1 MFLKMEREV
10 IGEPNSTIFPIN
22 GYGESTTLELER
34 QEQDLRRGGAVM
46 IGEFEE
52 GREEA
57 SQPRDS
63 GGEKNDA
70 AVMGDFFLE
79 K

>member
-1 MFLKMEREV
+1 
-10 IGEPNSTIFPIN
+10 
-22 GYGESTTLELER
+22 
-34 QEQDLRRGGAVM
+34 M

-70 AVMGDFFLE
+70 VMGDFFLE